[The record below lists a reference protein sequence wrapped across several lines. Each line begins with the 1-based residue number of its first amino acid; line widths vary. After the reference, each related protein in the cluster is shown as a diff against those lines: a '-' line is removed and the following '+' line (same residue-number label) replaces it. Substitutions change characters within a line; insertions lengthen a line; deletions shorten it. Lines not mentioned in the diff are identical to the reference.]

1 MLDDMPDK
9 WNCNILFKRSF
20 QEEAKELSRDYPS
33 LHDTLK
39 NLQEVLKISPYM
51 GEPLG
56 DDLGIIPLK
65 LRHIGS
71 GQENLL
77 HVITYVFELVFSL
90 GKKAD
95 EGSIWVLM
103 LAIYDNSTM
112 SEEGF
117 EKLIEKLLNSLS
129 NIR

>member
-1 MLDDMPDK
+1 MLDDMPNK
-9 WNCNILFKRSF
+9 WNCNIWFKKSF
-20 QEEAKELSRDYPS
+20 REEAEVLSKDYPS
-33 LHDTLK
+33 LHDILK
-39 NLQEVLKISPYM
+39 NLQEVLEISPYM
-51 GEPLG
+51 GEPLSN
-56 DDLGIIPLK
+56 DLCIIPLK
-65 LRHIGS
+65 IRHVGS
-71 GQENLL
+71 SQENLL

-90 GKKAD
+90 GKKTD

-103 LAIYDNSTM
+103 LAIYDTSTM